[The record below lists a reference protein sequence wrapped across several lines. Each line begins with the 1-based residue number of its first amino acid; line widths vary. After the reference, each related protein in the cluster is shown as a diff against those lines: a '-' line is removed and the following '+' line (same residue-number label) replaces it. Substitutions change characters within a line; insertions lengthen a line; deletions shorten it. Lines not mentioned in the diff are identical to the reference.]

1 MKRCQRGVI
10 SMAIAEVTIIP
21 LGTGSTSV
29 SQYVADIEK
38 LLAKQE
44 GVTHELTSMSTIIE
58 GPIDRLFEVI
68 RVLHEVPFDNG
79 AARVSTSIKIDDR
92 RDKPSS
98 MAQKLKSV
106 AEKM

>member
-1 MKRCQRGVI
+1 
-10 SMAIAEVTIIP
+10 MAIVEVTIVP

-38 LLAKQE
+38 VLAKQK
-44 GVTHELTSMSTIIE
+44 GVTHQLTPMSTIIE
-58 GPIDRLFEVI
+58 GPLDRLFEVI
-68 RVLHEVPFDNG
+68 RVLHEVPFENG
-79 AARVSTSIKIDDR
+79 AGRVSTSIKIDDR

-98 MAQKLKSV
+98 MTQKMKSV